1 MSNSAQSFTLLSCVL
16 PAGVG
21 LPAYQP
27 EKIGPELEKQTIL
40 ITHKYFL

>member
-1 MSNSAQSFTLLSCVL
+1 L

-27 EKIGPELEKQTIL
+27 EKIGPELEKQTIQ
-40 ITHKYFL
+40 ITHKYFLQRGSENTFRI